1 MNIAERL
8 AGCSQL
14 SELSTDEIGA
24 LAASV
29 AILHGD
35 DGHVFIA
42 EGDRGDAC
50 YIVLEGAVAVSH
62 EHARGG
68 APFKKLGPGEM
79 FGIVALIDHGPRS
92 ATCRAVGR
100 TTVAQLSAA
109 AFQLL
114 HTGSPSLVLHF
125 RKLVARQLARDARQ
139 FNAVLVGAMTE
150 GHPEGAHGASEEF
163 HVTT

>member
-1 MNIAERL
+1 MNVTERL
-8 AGCSQL
+8 AACSQL
-14 SELSTDEIGA
+14 SELSPAELEA

-29 AILHGD
+29 AIVHGD
-35 DGHVFIA
+35 DGHVFIQ

-50 YIVLEGAVAVSH
+50 YIVLEGTIAVSH

-68 APFKKLGPGEM
+68 APFKRLGKGEM
-79 FGIVALIDHGPRS
+79 FGIVSLIDHGPRS
-92 ATCRAVGR
+92 ATCRAVGS

-114 HTGSPSLVLHF
+114 HVGSPSLVLHF

-139 FNAVLVGAMTE
+139 FNTVLVRAMTE
-150 GHPEGAHGASEEF
+150 GHPEAEHGASEEF